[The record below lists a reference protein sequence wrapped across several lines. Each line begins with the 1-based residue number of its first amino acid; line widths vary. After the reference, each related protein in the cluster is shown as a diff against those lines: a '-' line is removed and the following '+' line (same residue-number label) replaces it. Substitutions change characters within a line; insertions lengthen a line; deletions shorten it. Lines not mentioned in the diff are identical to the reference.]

1 MITLTLLQRKLIPK
15 NIPLKERYF
24 LVLINTKIVLT
35 NAGKCGIILLILNSH
50 KHKTIRGEPKVFSA
64 EVELKNETGLHARP
78 ASQFV
83 FTSSKFKSHI
93 VIIKD
98 GKEYNA
104 KSIMGVLSMG
114 ASKGTILTIKAEGE
128 DEQEAVEA
136 LKALIEGNF
145 GE

>member
-1 MITLTLLQRKLIPK
+1 MYSLD
-15 NIPLKERYF
+15 
-24 LVLINTKIVLT
+24 VM
-35 NAGKCGIILLILNSH
+35 
-50 KHKTIRGEPKVFSA
+50 
-64 EVELKNETGLHARP
+64 LKNETGLHARP

-93 VIIKD
+93 VVIKD
-98 GKEYNA
+98 GKEFNA

-128 DEQEAVEA
+128 DEKEAVEA
-136 LKALIEGNF
+136 LKALVDSNF